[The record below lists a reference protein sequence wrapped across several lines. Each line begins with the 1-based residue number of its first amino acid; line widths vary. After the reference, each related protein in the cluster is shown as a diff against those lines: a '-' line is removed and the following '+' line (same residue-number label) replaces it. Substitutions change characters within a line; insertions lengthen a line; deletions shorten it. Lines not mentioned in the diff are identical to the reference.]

1 MTEACLD
8 GDVWDTV
15 LLSTFVIQKKKFK
28 VLFNQGTLIWENEAP
43 PYTRRTLPLHDIIA
57 VSYNHNKSHSCCY
70 REAPVVI
77 DAGVSSSSSSNSN
90 NCDTIND
97 VSGSGSPVIQHL
109 SFNVH
114 YASKEKKNKW
124 LYNVMSLSH
133 SDPHLINRWVHTLST
148 FISGYSQRPKRLLAF
163 VNPFGGKKRG
173 IKIYNNIVKPLFDIA
188 GVEINLT
195 ITQRANHARDVLLTE
210 SLDNYD
216 GVVCVGGDGTFS
228 EVMNGLIIRTARDQD
243 IDVNDPNS
251 ELPKPKL
258 RVGVIPGGSTDTI
271 AYCIHGTTDIKTAV
285 IHIII
290 GNSTGLD
297 VSSVHS
303 QTSLLCFYAS
313 VISYGYLGDIIR
325 DSDNFRW
332 MGPKRYDFSGFKR
345 FIANHGYE
353 GELVFAA
360 EPSNV
365 SDDSKCFKDCLRCQ
379 SFKDLT
385 RDDYDV
391 REWKRI
397 RGKFLMVNGANLSC
411 ACPRSPNGISPH
423 CHLGDGCL
431 DLVLVKHTSLLN
443 NFRLL
448 LTLSNKMKTVY
459 DLPFVEVHRTRQ
471 FTFQALPIPAERS
484 SDFSVWNCD
493 GEMLSD
499 TCIHIRAHCQ
509 LLQVFFRGIEA
520 CLEEERTCSCF

>member
-332 MGPKRYDFSGFKR
+332 MGPKRYDFS
-345 FIANHGYE
+345 
-353 GELVFAA
+353 
-360 EPSNV
+360 
-365 SDDSKCFKDCLRCQ
+365 
-379 SFKDLT
+379 
-385 RDDYDV
+385 
-391 REWKRI
+391 EWKRI